1 MQTLRKRC
9 DEHIMNS
16 TNRITFALALGLLAL
31 AGSGCGSDQI
41 ASTQA
46 MVKQQQE
53 QIEQQQQEIDA
64 LKTNQAYTPGVASAP
79 GGCDSGVEN
88 AATERGGE
96 QFSSGNFNKALAY
109 YNDALTACPSSDQ
122 AQVNVARTY
131 EALGNKPAAIKHYRI
146 AAESTSPTVSRASD
160 QAKDALVRLQASM
173 MP

>member
-1 MQTLRKRC
+1 
-9 DEHIMNS
+9 MNL
-16 TNRITFALALGLLAL
+16 NYRIPFALALAIFTLV
-31 AGSGCGSDQI
+31 GSGCGGDQI
-41 ASTQA
+41 AATQE

-53 QIEQQQQEIDA
+53 QIEQQQQELDA
-64 LKTNQAYTPGVASAP
+64 LKNNQGAYTPGVASSA
-79 GGCDSGVEN
+79 GGCDRGVEN

-96 QFSSGNFNKALAY
+96 QFSSGNFHKALDY
-109 YNDALTACPSSDQ
+109 YNDAFTACPSSDQ

-160 QAKDALVRLQASM
+160 EAKAAMVRLQAPL

>member
-1 MQTLRKRC
+1 
-9 DEHIMNS
+9 MNLN
-16 TNRITFALALGLLAL
+16 TRISFALALGIFTLV
-31 AGSGCGSDQI
+31 GSGCGGDQI
-41 ASTQA
+41 AATQE

-64 LKTNQAYTPGVASAP
+64 MKSTQGGYTPGVASAP
-79 GGCDSGVEN
+79 GGCDHGVEN

-96 QFSSGNFNKALAY
+96 SFSSGNFRKALAY
-109 YNDALTACPSSDQ
+109 YNDALTACPTSDQ

-146 AAESTSPTVSRASD
+146 AAESNSVTVSRASD
-160 QAKDALVRLQASM
+160 EAKQALVRLQASL

>member
-1 MQTLRKRC
+1 
-9 DEHIMNS
+9 MNPN
-16 TNRITFALALGLLAL
+16 TRIPLALALGIFTFVA
-31 AGSGCGSDQI
+31 SGCGGDQI
-41 ASTQA
+41 ASTQE

-64 LKTNQAYTPGVASAP
+64 LKNTQATYTPGVASSS
-79 GGCDSGVEN
+79 GGCDRGVEN

-96 QFSSGNFNKALAY
+96 QFSSGNFHKALDY
-109 YNDALTACPSSDQ
+109 YNDALSACPTSDQ
-122 AQVNVARTY
+122 AHVNVARTY

-160 QAKDALVRLQASM
+160 EAKQALVRLQASL

>member
-1 MQTLRKRC
+1 
-9 DEHIMNS
+9 MNP
-16 TNRITFALALGLLAL
+16 NYRIPFALAVAIFTLV
-31 AGSGCGSDQI
+31 GSGCGGDQI
-41 ASTQA
+41 AATQE

-53 QIEQQQQEIDA
+53 QIEQQQQELDA
-64 LKTNQAYTPGVASAP
+64 LKNNQGAYTPGVASSP
-79 GGCDSGVEN
+79 GGCDRGVEN

-96 QFSSGNFNKALAY
+96 QFSSGNFHKALDY

-160 QAKDALVRLQASM
+160 EAKAAMVRLQA
-173 MP
+173 PLLP

>member
-1 MQTLRKRC
+1 
-9 DEHIMNS
+9 MNL
-16 TNRITFALALGLLAL
+16 NYRIPFALALAIFTLV
-31 AGSGCGSDQI
+31 GSGCGGDQI
-41 ASTQA
+41 AATQE

-53 QIEQQQQEIDA
+53 QIEQQQQQIDS
-64 LKTNQAYTPGVASAP
+64 LKNSQTYTPGVASSS
-79 GGCDSGVEN
+79 GGCDRGVEN

-96 QFSSGNFNKALAY
+96 QFSSGNFHKALDY

-160 QAKDALVRLQASM
+160 EAKAAMVRLQA
-173 MP
+173 PLLP